1 MNAQV
6 QEEPGQI
13 QLFERL
19 QQGGISIAALS
30 RETGVPRPTIYYW
43 NTRLPPEPVRKLVT
57 RLLNRHG
64 VDPIGIWS
72 REKVHMGS
80 VIRLVPSPKT
90 TRKTKKMDVTAA
102 ESLTEADLA
111 HFGLAQDPFE
121 YIANPEDTWFPD
133 ALQRMQ
139 EKILRSLKSKGIVVV
154 AGDPGGGKTTLLRK
168 MYASLLQNRRV
179 KLISPASLDRSK
191 ITSAALSVAI
201 IRDLV
206 GTDTSGW
213 AAEARSE
220 LLRRTLE
227 EQNNAGISP
236 VLTLDEAHKLT
247 DNALVAIKQVWD
259 SHVLLRQLSV
269 LLIGQVPLK
278 ERLLQAP
285 ILREVTGRA
294 MILDMPKLG
303 QYFKGNAGTGARSY
317 LSWRFAR
324 VGANADAIFAP
335 DSYKVLEV
343 RAGTPLFLNNLA
355 VRACIQAAEQGQKV
369 VTSGHVARV

>member
-43 NTRLPPEPVRKLVT
+43 TTRLPPEPVRKLVT

-102 ESLTEADLA
+102 ESLTDADLA

-269 LLIGQVPLK
+269 LLI
-278 ERLLQAP
+278 
-285 ILREVTGRA
+285 
-294 MILDMPKLG
+294 
-303 QYFKGNAGTGARSY
+303 
-317 LSWRFAR
+317 
-324 VGANADAIFAP
+324 
-335 DSYKVLEV
+335 
-343 RAGTPLFLNNLA
+343 
-355 VRACIQAAEQGQKV
+355 
-369 VTSGHVARV
+369 